1 MAAHK
6 CVANL
11 SLNTGSCTTDLS
23 STKVSCSSR
32 SSAPILPME
41 RRLKVS
47 KMNAT
52 KELATTSASPCSS
65 LGLRSKKSAAV
76 TYVNSSCTSAASWM
90 RPAAS
95 SR

>member
-32 SSAPILPME
+32 SSTPMIPME
-41 RRLKVS
+41 RSAAAS
-47 KMNAT
+47 KMNT
-52 KELATTSASPCSS
+52 TSELATTSASPCRPS
-65 LGLRSKKSAAV
+65 GLRSKKSAAV
-76 TYVNSSCTSAASWM
+76 T
-90 RPAAS
+90 
-95 SR
+95 